1 MKKPLIIGYG
11 NPLRGD
17 DALGIRAAEKIELLL
32 PPRTATVITCQQLT
46 PELASAIAEASEVWF
61 LDAGLEI
68 GVRVTSLSPAAAPGR
83 LLTHY
88 HSPES
93 LLAFTQD
100 LYGDAPPAK
109 LVVGSAFQFGPGER
123 LSERACR
130 VVEEMAAV
138 VAESLAGHSTR
149 KAVRSSAV

>member
-17 DALGIRAAEKIELLL
+17 DALGIRAAERLESLLA
-32 PPRTATVITCQQLT
+32 PEAATVITCQQLT
-46 PELASAIAEASEVWF
+46 PELAAAIADASEVWF

-68 GVRVTSLSPAAAPGR
+68 GVRVTSLLPAAAPGR
-83 LLTHY
+83 LLTHF

-93 LLAFTQD
+93 LLAFTIE
-100 LYGDAPPAK
+100 LYGGAPPAK
-109 LVVGSAFQFGPGER
+109 LVVGSAFQFGPSQQ
-123 LSERACR
+123 LSERAR
-130 VVEEMAAV
+130 RAVEEMAAL
-138 VAESLAGHSTR
+138 VAESLAGYSTR